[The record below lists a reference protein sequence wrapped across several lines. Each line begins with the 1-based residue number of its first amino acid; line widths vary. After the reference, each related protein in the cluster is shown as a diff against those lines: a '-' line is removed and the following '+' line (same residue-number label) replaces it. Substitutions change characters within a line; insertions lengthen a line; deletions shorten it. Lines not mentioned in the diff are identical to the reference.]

1 MSNNLNES
9 SDQKLESQHQHNQ
22 STSQDSSSKGQRR
35 SAPEYPPATPR
46 DQRTDSANFGEGD
59 CNNVAE
65 F

>member
-1 MSNNLNES
+1 MSNNS
-9 SDQKLESQHQHNQ
+9 SKSSEQKSESQHQHNQ

-59 CNNVAE
+59 RNDVAE